1 MRDPW
6 GSLRGFPLET
16 DPGQPRAHRKSFY
29 CLAFNLIEELHF
41 PCSVVTS
48 TRNSLNIQPKW
59 NQGKPGLKACR
70 TKTKPLGWLSQE
82 GILDFGLR
90 PAHSMLFITQ
100 SSLHLA
106 STPPIRKLS
115 NLAPTHIHFFL
126 CGVSCSAGF
135 SGMPLPTTLSIPFH
149 AAKVTTRN
157 PFLTVPSLY
166 IFVSS
171 FLMQSVA

>member
-1 MRDPW
+1 MPYLTSNKQQSTNKLETQSLFTSDLPMRDPW

-115 NLAPTHIHFFL
+115 QTSYPSEG
-126 CGVSCSAGF
+126 CGCA
-135 SGMPLPTTLSIPFH
+135 
-149 AAKVTTRN
+149 
-157 PFLTVPSLY
+157 
-166 IFVSS
+166 
-171 FLMQSVA
+171 